1 MGIVRVLSGVF
12 HFGGE
17 TCFFDFRRQEGP
29 AVNRVGDQM
38 NYGNIS
44 QHHFPQFQKFIYF
57 VKKQLPLQ
65 VNSLPIF
72 MN

>member
-17 TCFFDFRRQEGP
+17 TGCFDFRRQEGP

-44 QHHFPQFQKFIYF
+44 QHHFPQFQNLFILLKSSF
-57 VKKQLPLQ
+57 HFRSIHSPF
-65 VNSLPIF
+65 S
-72 MN
+72 